1 MNDSSGF
8 VISDREDG
16 SLYEK
21 PNFTGSPE
29 RNLLM
34 AVLERAI
41 LDLVGNDQAE
51 SAEAEKWIFG
61 ELEDPSFRVFTF
73 PWLCQ
78 ELDLDYRD
86 ISETIRKFP
95 KRGQSRIAPWY
106 VTKNYATHAA

>member
-1 MNDSSGF
+1 MSDNAGF
-8 VISDREDG
+8 VLMDREEG
-16 SLYEK
+16 GLYEK

-41 LDLVGNDQAE
+41 LDLVGNDSMEA
-51 SAEAEKWIFG
+51 SEAEKWLFG
-61 ELEDPSFRVFTF
+61 EVETPSFRPFTF

-86 ISETIRKFP
+86 ISETIKKFP

-106 VTKNYATHAA
+106 LTKNYATHAA